1 MNSTAQYIVLNAK
14 VVLFMSRK
22 WFGTCGCISYS
33 IDNAFCCLFI
43 MYIYIYIFILVGP
56 GRVLGSICVQI
67 H

>member
-43 MYIYIYIFILVGP
+43 MYIYIHSF
-56 GRVLGSICVQI
+56 
-67 H
+67 